1 MTTPIETDPTTHCE
15 TILRKGKASRIEKSI
30 LPSEVEIIDRL
41 LARRLEMK
49 DAYVEL
55 YEKLGRRPPALEVFF
70 DCVASTTAFWN
81 PEANVAARAA
91 REELVEING
100 QIATLAE
107 RLANLLDRRETLHN
121 TTGFYSET
129 HYHPI
134 DLVEQASV
142 GNYLYSSYVKEKLS
156 ALRGHFDL
164 KYWPSNSDC
173 LRVLGHD
180 AEHAEVNAG
189 DPLTEAGTKSTR
201 QGLSDYLRSLF
212 ASLDENGVRDR
223 GFLPFRMRLSDST
236 LASLTNVAL
245 DLPQEKM
252 IGAEFVKRLRQR
264 DRKRTAIAD

>member
-55 YEKLGRRPPALEVFF
+55 YEKLSRRPSALEVFF
-70 DCVASTTAFWN
+70 DCLVSTTAFWN
-81 PEANVAARAA
+81 PDANVAARAA
-91 REELVEING
+91 REELVDINC
-100 QIATLAE
+100 QIATLAK

-142 GNYLYSSYVKEKLS
+142 GNYLYEAYVKEKLS
-156 ALRGHFDL
+156 ALRGQFDL

-173 LRVLGHD
+173 LRVLAHD

-212 ASLDENGVRDR
+212 ASLDENGVHDR
-223 GFLPFRMRLSDST
+223 GFLPFRMRLSDAT

-245 DLPQEKM
+245 DLSQEKM
-252 IGAEFVKRLRQR
+252 IGAEFVKHLRQR